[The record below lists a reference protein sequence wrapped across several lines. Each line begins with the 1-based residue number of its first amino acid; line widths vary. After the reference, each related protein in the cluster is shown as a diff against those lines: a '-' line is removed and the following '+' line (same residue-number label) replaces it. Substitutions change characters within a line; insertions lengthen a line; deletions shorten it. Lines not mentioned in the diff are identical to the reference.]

1 MATGLSLYRR
11 YRPRVFADVV
21 GQDSVTRGL
30 LGSLRSGA
38 VSHAYL
44 FTGPRGSGKTT
55 TARLLAKALN
65 CGVASAG
72 SAGASGTGEP
82 CNVCELCVL
91 ANEGRLMDIVELDAA
106 SNRGIDEIRQLREQV
121 AFSPAQGRYKTYIL
135 DEVHMLT
142 KDAANAFLKTL
153 EEPPPHV
160 VFVLATTEAHKVMAT
175 IASRCQRYDFQRVSG
190 GAAAARI
197 GQVLE
202 AEKLSGVSAEAVDE
216 IVRRGD
222 GSMRDMLGL
231 LEQVLSLTGPGFS
244 ADDVRRALGLARA
257 QQLAELGAAL
267 GGREPA
273 RILGLLAALHDQGLE
288 PHVILGQ
295 VTEWLR
301 DLLASRVVGAGGAEA
316 PDALSPGRLIAILSR
331 LSALV
336 PQVRNA
342 LDPRLTLE
350 IGLLDA
356 AHAELFAGAEATLR
370 RVEELAR
377 QVVELQARVASGPGA
392 PAVSSPRE
400 PAEGASGSKG
410 GAPAYKDDGAARE
423 AVEPVAAATGSS
435 SAATATAAARA
446 RTPVKAARAPEAAT
460 SEVVAAAPAI
470 AASAARQAV
479 APPAP
484 ELAAEE
490 PMRMPSFHAAA
501 PPLPLPGVAEG
512 PAGSVSEGV
521 LWERVLEGLKRESP
535 KTHAFAVEGRPL
547 PLAGKKFRLV
557 FTRTYD
563 FHRSRLGEPDH
574 AALLRKHVKEHFG
587 SGVVVAVEED
597 TSPEGQA
604 RADELPDRDWAD
616 RRMREDKNVK
626 LVLET
631 FDGEVTRTE

>member
-11 YRPRVFADVV
+11 YRPQVFADVV

-30 LGSLRSGA
+30 LGSLRTGA

-55 TARLLAKALN
+55 TARLLAKTLN
-65 CGVASAG
+65 CAAA
-72 SAGASGTGEP
+72 AGAAGEP

-91 ANEGRLMDIVELDAA
+91 ASEGRLMDIVELDAA

-121 AFSPAQGRYKTYIL
+121 AFSPVQGKYKTYIL

-175 IASRCQRYDFQRVSG
+175 IASRCQRYDFQRVSP
-190 GAAAARI
+190 GAAAARL
-197 GQVLE
+197 GQVLR
-202 AEKLSGVSAEAVDE
+202 AEKLTGVSAEAVDE

-231 LEQVLSLTGPGFS
+231 LEQVLSLTGPNFS

-257 QQLAELGAAL
+257 QQLAELGASL
-267 GGREPA
+267 GEREPA

-288 PHVILGQ
+288 PHVILAQ
-295 VTEWLR
+295 LTEWMR
-301 DLLASRVVGAGGAEA
+301 DLLASQVSDAASAAA
-316 PDALSPGRLIAILSR
+316 PAVLSPGRLIAILGR
-331 LSALV
+331 LSSLV

-356 AHAELFAGAEATLR
+356 AHSELSAGADATLR
-370 RVEELAR
+370 RVEELSR
-377 QVVELQARVASGPGA
+377 QVVELQARLAAGPEAAGPVLARQPAQAAPVAARPAIAPARAPASAVRATEPGA
-392 PAVSSPRE
+392 PASATSTPR
-400 PAEGASGSKG
+400 PGAS
-410 GAPAYKDDGAARE
+410 PD
-423 AVEPVAAATGSS
+423 
-435 SAATATAAARA
+435 
-446 RTPVKAARAPEAAT
+446 
-460 SEVVAAAPAI
+460 
-470 AASAARQAV
+470 AASTASEESTHGPALQAM
-479 APPAP
+479 A
-484 ELAAEE
+484 
-490 PMRMPSFHAAA
+490 
-501 PPLPLPGVAEG
+501 PLPSPPGVAEG
-512 PAGSVSEGV
+512 PAGSVTESV
-521 LWERVLEGLKRESP
+521 LWERVLDGLKRESP

-574 AALLRKHVKEHFG
+574 SALLRKHVKEHFG

-616 RRMREDKNVK
+616 RKIREDKNVK